1 MIIKMTKLEK
11 YTPNHIPKVE
21 RVFNIFWSLILLAF
35 AYDSFTSDSFHLPGR
50 GASDGIIFTG
60 YSLWVF
66 GSALVFGV
74 VNLLVNVVDHYD
86 KRNNETQY
94 KMLSRVLT
102 SITLILV
109 IWATSLAYGDAQPKA
124 VVV

>member
-1 MIIKMTKLEK
+1 
-11 YTPNHIPKVE
+11 
-21 RVFNIFWSLILLAF
+21 
-35 AYDSFTSDSFHLPGR
+35 
-50 GASDGIIFTG
+50 
-60 YSLWVF
+60 VF
-66 GSALVFGV
+66 GAALVFGV

-102 SITLILV
+102 SITVILV
-109 IWATSLAYGDAQPKA
+109 IWATSLAYGDAQPQA